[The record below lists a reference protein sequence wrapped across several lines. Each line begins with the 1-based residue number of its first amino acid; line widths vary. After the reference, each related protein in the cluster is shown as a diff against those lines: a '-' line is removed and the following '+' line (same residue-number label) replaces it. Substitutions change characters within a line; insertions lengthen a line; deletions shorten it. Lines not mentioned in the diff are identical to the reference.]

1 MKIYQDSILQR
12 GRGGKASTHA
22 LQTGSKL
29 GVLLL
34 DLQLRAG
41 GLSIGDGIDNLRLG
55 TSKLSGT
62 LKVLEGLR
70 DLALLQQKLRHRS
83 YGDIAF
89 RINCKPVSVPSS
101 HHFIAKDRKTY

>member
-34 DLQLRAG
+34 DFQLRAG
-41 GLSIGDGIDNLRLG
+41 GLGIGDGIDDLRLG
-55 TSKLSGT
+55 TSKLSGA
-62 LKVLEGLR
+62 LEVLEGLR
-70 DLALLQQKLRHRS
+70 DLALLQQKLGHRS

-89 RINCKPVSVPSS
+89 GVDCKPVSVPRSL
-101 HHFIAKDRKTY
+101 HFTANVRKTY